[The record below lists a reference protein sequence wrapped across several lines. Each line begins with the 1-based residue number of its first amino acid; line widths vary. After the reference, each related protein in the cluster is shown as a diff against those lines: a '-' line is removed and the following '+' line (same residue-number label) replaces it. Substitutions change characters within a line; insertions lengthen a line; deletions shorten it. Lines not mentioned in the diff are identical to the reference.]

1 MAVMGMWS
9 MRRRGGSDG
18 QERCHSILTVMYRC
32 RVEMPIT
39 GSAAQALDDLTLDY
53 FLQALHTLET
63 ILK

>member
-9 MRRRGGSDG
+9 MRRSGSDG
-18 QERCHSILTVMYRC
+18 QEERCHSILTVMYRS